1 MPKAPS
7 PALDGITVLDLS
19 TVGPAAR
26 ATRILADY
34 GAVVVKVGA
43 PPRKAGVQIE
53 PAFWAYSA
61 GRGTRRVRLDLKAPA
76 GREAFLR
83 LAAAADVVVESFRP
97 GVVDRLG
104 IGYETVRA
112 ANAGIVY
119 CATSGYGQHG
129 PEAAHAGHDL
139 DYLAVGGYLA
149 ASGPRADGGPP
160 LPGATIADAAAGG
173 MHAALAVL
181 AALLRRART
190 GEGAYLDVAV
200 ADGVLQLMALYVDE
214 HLATGAS
221 PGPGHDVLTGRYAF
235 YDTYAAGDGRWLA
248 VGAIEPA
255 FWANLCRALD
265 LERWIPHQTDDAS
278 QEAIRRDLRAV
289 FATRDRDDWVAA
301 LAGADTC
308 VAPVLAVDEVA
319 RHPQFAARRAFVEAD
334 HPVHGRFRQLGPVL
348 AGTVRPQEPVRV
360 PDASRTDTEELLAAA
375 GMPREEIAKLRAEGV
390 VA

>member
-1 MPKAPS
+1 MAPE
-7 PALDGITVLDLS
+7 PALEGTTVLDLS

-34 GAVVVKVGA
+34 GATVVKVGA

-61 GRGTRRVRLDLKAPA
+61 GRGTKRVRLDLKAPA

-83 LAAAADVVVESFRP
+83 LAGCADVVVESFRP

-104 IGYETVRA
+104 IGYDAVRA
-112 ANAGIVY
+112 VNAGIVY
-119 CATSGYGQHG
+119 CATSGYGQDG
-129 PEAAHAGHDL
+129 PAARHAGHDL

-149 ASGPRADGGPP
+149 TGGRRADGGPP
-160 LPGATIADAAAGG
+160 LPGATVADSAAGG

-200 ADGVLQLMALYVDE
+200 ADGVLQLMALSVDE
-214 HLATGAS
+214 HLATGAT

-235 YDTYAAGDGRWLA
+235 YDTYRARDGGWLA

-255 FWANLCRALD
+255 FWANLCRALG
-265 LERWIPHQTDDAS
+265 LERWIAHQTDDAV
-278 QEAIRRDLRAV
+278 QDAIREDLRRA
-289 FATRDRDDWVAA
+289 FATRDRDEWVAE
-301 LAGADTC
+301 LAPADTC
-308 VAPVLAVDEVA
+308 VAPVLAVDELV
-319 RHPQFAARRAFVEAD
+319 RHPWLEARGVFVEAE
-334 HPVHGRFRQLGPVL
+334 HPVHGCFRQLGPVL
-348 AGTVRPQEPVRV
+348 AGAPRPSGPVAV

-375 GMPREEIAKLRAEGV
+375 GLDREEIGKLRAEGV